1 MKRALASLAGLGLVL
16 VIGCV
21 QEYDFR
27 MGKTIENKRYQ
38 KRLNDNLEGAP
49 AKTNL
54 QTGNIFVRP
63 PKGLQGP
70 HKTFGLAVL
79 EAGKFDLED
88 TFADPQ
94 KQASLHL
101 LARVTLPKPPGKKG
115 SSPAETTQRG
125 DFTDDVLEL
134 LKNAYGAEFEKTRL
148 KNEEKKSPNGRTN
161 AFKSLTQELPA
172 TAKEIK
178 VYIFGEKNSPEKVA
192 LIFDY
197 PKEEARTLSSKIN
210 LCLESFA
217 VGPAATR
224 SFAGAGD
231 EEFGGELG
239 GGGGTPAPGGVF

>member
-1 MKRALASLAGLGLVL
+1 MKRALASLAGLVLVL

-27 MGKTIENKRYQ
+27 MAKTIDNKRYQ
-38 KRLNDNLEGAP
+38 KRLNDNLEAPP

-79 EAGKFDLED
+79 EPGKFDVED

-94 KQASLHL
+94 KQASLHI
-101 LARVTLPKPPGKKG
+101 LARVTVPKPAGKKA
-115 SSPAETTQRG
+115 STPAETTQRG

-134 LKNAYGAEFEKTRL
+134 LKNAYGGEFDKSRL
-148 KNEEKKSPNGRTN
+148 KNDEKKSPNGRTN
-161 AFKSLTQELPA
+161 SFKSLTSEVQG
-172 TAKEIK
+172 KEIK
-178 VYIFGEKNSPEKVA
+178 VYIFGEKSSPEKVA

-217 VGPAATR
+217 VGGAAAR

-239 GGGGTPAPGGVF
+239 GGGGAAAPGGVF

>member
-27 MGKTIENKRYQ
+27 MAKTIDNKRYQ
-38 KRLNDNLEGAP
+38 KRLNDNLEAPP

-79 EAGKFDLED
+79 EPGKFDVED

-94 KQASLHL
+94 KQASLHI
-101 LARVTLPKPPGKKG
+101 LARVTVPKPPGKKA

-134 LKNAYGAEFEKTRL
+134 LKNAYGADFDKSRL
-148 KNEEKKSPNGRTN
+148 KNDEKKSPNGRTN
-161 AFKSLTQELPA
+161 SFKSLTLDL

-178 VYIFGEKNSPEKVA
+178 VYLIGEKNSLEKVA

-217 VGPAATR
+217 VGGAATR
-224 SFAGAGD
+224 LFAGAGD
-231 EEFGGELG
+231 DEFGGDHG
-239 GGGGTPAPGGVF
+239 GAGTTAPAGVF